1 MLSQRLGK
9 IRGCIINIRCCNRS
23 ASFTY
28 YYNVTIVTYIYFLFY
43 YRMANTNKLLEAVQS
58 KNSLVVNSVTIE
70 DDAIII
76 RFTSDWD
83 ERKKTMPLTEKGLS
97 VKEWLAKIFASAD
110 FDNNSIWS
118 LVKDGGRL
126 AGCCTDLAKEAKAR
140 QAKVDAMFSEL
151 GLWDPID
158 AL

>member
-1 MLSQRLGK
+1 MAKTNELLSAVENK
-9 IRGCIINIRCCNRS
+9 S
-23 ASFTY
+23 ALT
-28 YYNVTIVTYIYFLFY
+28 
-43 YRMANTNKLLEAVQS
+43 
-58 KNSLVVNSVTIE
+58 VNSVSIE

-76 RFTSDWD
+76 RFTSDGVD
-83 ERKKTMPLTEKGLS
+83 KKKTMPLTEKWLA
-97 VKEWLAKIFASAD
+97 VKEWLAKIFASEE

-126 AGCCTDLAKEAKAR
+126 AGCCTDLAKEAKAK
-140 QAKVDAMFSEL
+140 QAKVDAMFDAL